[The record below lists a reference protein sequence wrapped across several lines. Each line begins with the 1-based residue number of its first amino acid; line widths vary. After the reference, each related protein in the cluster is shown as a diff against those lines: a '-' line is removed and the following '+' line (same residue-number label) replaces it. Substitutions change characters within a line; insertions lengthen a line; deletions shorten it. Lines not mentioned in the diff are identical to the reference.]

1 MTIVLLLGA
10 MTLIAAV
17 VQSVAFKRLFTYVEG
32 ELKRAEPT
40 YSPKATVILPC
51 KGLDPGFHDNIRK
64 LLLQDYPNFDVIF
77 CLASD
82 TDPAYAALN
91 EIVAEHPR
99 VRTSMVIAGVN
110 PQRAQKVNNQ
120 LRALKDVSS
129 ETEVIV
135 FVDADVI
142 ARGDFL
148 KHLVGPLADEKIGV
162 STGYRFYIASVSNW
176 PSVLRSLWN
185 RMSAW
190 EMAGP
195 DAFAWGGAM
204 AIRRS
209 VFEKARVADHWDRAC
224 DDDLSLTTAVKELGL
239 AVHFVPQCLVASDGD
254 QSVAEIFEWTNRQLI
269 LTKVYYPRLWRR
281 AIARATLMAAW
292 LVLMCFAVGGWIFSH
307 QLDFALATI
316 AGACIVPVEVWFL
329 LHARGLW
336 QRVLSDRAGYL
347 QESLAASCMAIP
359 LAHFVLPWLTL
370 YSVITNR
377 IQWRGITYEL
387 RSPTETL
394 VIS

>member
-1 MTIVLLLGA
+1 MTIVLLLAA
-10 MTLIAAV
+10 MTLIVAI
-17 VQSVAFKRLFTYVEG
+17 VQSVAFKRLFNYVEG
-32 ELKRAEPT
+32 ELKRPLSP
-40 YSPKATVILPC
+40 YVPKATVILPC
-51 KGLDPGFHDNIRK
+51 KGLDAGFHDNIRK
-64 LLLQDYPNFDVIF
+64 LLAQDYPNFEVIF

-82 TDPAYAALN
+82 SDPAYTPLK
-91 EIVAEHPR
+91 EISEAQSQ
-99 VRTSMVIAGVN
+99 VRTRMVLAGVN

-120 LRALKDVSS
+120 LCALKDVSS
-129 ETEVIV
+129 DTEVIV
-135 FVDADVI
+135 FVDSDMI

-148 KHLVGPLADEKIGV
+148 RQLVAPLVDERIGV
-162 STGYRFYIASVSNW
+162 TTGYRFYIATVSNW

-204 AIRRS
+204 AIRKAT
-209 VFEKARVADHWDRAC
+209 FEKAGVAHHWDHAC
-224 DDDLSLTTAVKELGL
+224 DDDLSLTTAVKDIGL
-239 AVHFVPQCLVASDGD
+239 RVHFVPRCLVASDGD
-254 QSVAEIFEWTNRQLI
+254 QSVAEILEWTNRQLI
-269 LTKVYYPRLWRR
+269 LTKVYYPKLWRR
-281 AIARATLMAAW
+281 AIVRASLMAAW
-292 LVLMCFAVGGWIFSH
+292 LVAMVIAVGGWAMTRDSNY
-307 QLDFALATI
+307 ALAVV
-316 AGACIVPVEVWFL
+316 AGLCIFPVEMWFL

-336 QRVLSDRAGYL
+336 QRVLSDRADYL
-347 QESLAASCMAIP
+347 QESLVASCMAIP

-370 YSVITNR
+370 YSVVTNR